1 MNNDLKQAAKVLKN
15 GGIVVF
21 PTDTAYGIGCRI
33 DDEKAIERLF
43 KLRKRSETKAV
54 PVLVS
59 SVEMAKE
66 YWKSVPQEVIDK
78 LIELYWPGAL
88 TIILHSN
95 IVKVPKLVRGGGET
109 LGLRMPA
116 NKDLLDIISSVGVP
130 ILGTSANFAGEPT
143 PYSFEDLDPELV
155 KLVDYVL
162 PGECNL
168 RQVSTVIDC
177 TVAPWRVLR
186 EGGVKISNLKFPI
199 SNFK

>member
-1 MNNDLKQAAKVLKN
+1 MDKEEAIKVLKM
-15 GGIVVF
+15 GGVVIF

-43 KLRKRSETKAV
+43 RLRKRSETKAV

-78 LIELYWPGAL
+78 LIEPYWPGAL
-88 TIILHSN
+88 TIILQSN
-95 IVKVPKLVRGGGET
+95 IAKVPKLVRGGGET

-116 NKDLLDIISSVGVP
+116 NKDLLDIICSVGVP

-143 PYSFEDLDPELV
+143 PYNFEDLDIELV

-162 PGECNL
+162 RDSSPPKADQNDNDKKT
-168 RQVSTVIDC
+168 STVIDC
-177 TVAPWRVLR
+177 SVTPWKILR
-186 EGGVKISNLKFPI
+186 HGAVEISME
-199 SNFK
+199 

>member
-1 MNNDLKQAAKVLKN
+1 MDKEETIKVLKM
-15 GGIVVF
+15 GGVVVF

-66 YWKSVPQEVIDK
+66 YWKSVPQEVIKK
-78 LIELYWPGAL
+78 LMEPYWPGAL
-88 TIILHSN
+88 TIILSSN

-143 PYSFEDLDPELV
+143 PYNFEDLDPELTR
-155 KLVDYVL
+155 LVDCVL
-162 PGECNL
+162 PGKCSVK
-168 RQVSTVIDC
+168 QASTVIDC
-177 TVAPWRVLR
+177 SVTPWKTLR
-186 EGGVKISNLKFPI
+186 YGAVKIDI
-199 SNFK
+199 